1 MPLPHRDP
9 KPVITFSEMS
19 ARVFAAYLDLVEEF
33 RRSFPS
39 ETPEEIERRLVT
51 ERKVLW
57 LRAQDIVCEDF
68 DAEPTLFINGV
79 RVHP

>member
-9 KPVITFSEMS
+9 KPVITFGELS
-19 ARVFAAYLDLVEEF
+19 ARVFAAYIELVDEF
-33 RRSFPS
+33 RRSLHG
-39 ETPEEIERRLVT
+39 ETPEEIQRRLVT

-68 DAEPTLFINGV
+68 DGEPTTNGP